1 MNLPVPHDVLSA
13 VATIAGTSDID
24 AFSNVLAS
32 TIMPSPNVRAEQIT
46 AFLMVAKEYR
56 LNPITKEIYAFP
68 AKGGGVQPI
77 VSIDGWLKIIN
88 SHPDFDGMEFQDTL
102 DDSGALRAVTCRI
115 YRKNRAHPVEM
126 TEYMDECR
134 RNTDPWRQWPNRM
147 LRHKATIQAARYAF
161 GFSGIA
167 DPDEAERSTDAPR
180 PAVAEVLASDAQIS
194 ELRELLTRTGKDE
207 AKMLAYVGAER
218 MEDMTAKKTDNLI
231 AMLRKHAPAEQSAP
245 AEPETPE
252 AESYEPGEDI
262 PL

>member
-1 MNLPVPHDVLSA
+1 MNLPVPHDVLHA
-13 VATIAGTSDID
+13 VATIAGTNDVD

-32 TIMPSPNVRAEQIT
+32 TIMPSPNVRPEQIT
-46 AFLMVAKEYR
+46 AFLMVAKEYK

-88 SHPDFDGMEFQDTL
+88 SHPDFDGMEFRDTL
-102 DDSGALRAVTCRI
+102 DEGGNLRAVTCRI

-167 DPDEAERSTDAPR
+167 DPDEAERSADAPR
-180 PAVAEVLASDAQIS
+180 TAVAEVLASDEQIA
-194 ELRELLTRTGKDE
+194 ELRNLLTRTGKDE
-207 AKMLAYVGAER
+207 NKMLAYVGVER
-218 MEDMTAKKTDNLI
+218 MEDMTAKKAENLI
-231 AMLRKHAPAEQSAP
+231 AMLRKHAPAEQP
-245 AEPETPE
+245 TQDEVPETE
-252 AESYEPGEDI
+252 TYEPGEDI